1 MTCLLVFIITY
12 WKLNFHVHINA
23 LNFALG
29 AMLSQN
35 PNKTIDKPIYCAS
48 RLMKKV
54 GKNYKTIEKKTLVMI
69 YAMKK
74 FRHYL
79 LGKNFIF
86 FVDH

>member
-1 MTCLLVFIITY
+1 
-12 WKLNFHVHINA
+12 
-23 LNFALG
+23 
-29 AMLSQN
+29 
-35 PNKTIDKPIYCAS
+35 
-48 RLMKKV
+48 MKNV
-54 GKNYKTIEKKTLVMI
+54 GKNYKTIEKKTLAMI